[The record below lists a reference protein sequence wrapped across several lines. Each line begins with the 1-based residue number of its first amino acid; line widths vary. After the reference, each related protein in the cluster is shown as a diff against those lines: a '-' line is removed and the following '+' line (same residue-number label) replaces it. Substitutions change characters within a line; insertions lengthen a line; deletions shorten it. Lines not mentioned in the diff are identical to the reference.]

1 MANIPLSEIP
11 NAPTAVFTPT
21 ASANFNVEGA
31 ANQVAGQAKSDIA
44 QGYDASKVNPQAAGA
59 IGRAISD
66 LGNGIDRGAQGVAG
80 GLILMDA
87 ANRRQQLEEASRTG
101 VIKKYQNEAA
111 VQNNYADFMKDQP
124 AGMAGAMWLKA
135 AGPNGENLLQGM
147 NDYEKYAMLPDV
159 MRSFHAGVVSSVHA
173 DRSAYTQDQEAQ
185 GNIQFTSLFNQ
196 QDWGGANKVNEAQWV
211 LRHITEPQYLS
222 NKQAIEV
229 GQQKQGLSQDIA
241 NSLSGDGTFAKQ
253 VKDAAQE
260 EKPVNGYEQL
270 SPKIL
275 LDAYRVGSF
284 LNGKRMDAAQD
295 TVLNRMDTG
304 VVSSPE
310 QLSKLPEWGQM
321 DKDRQDALIQRLN
334 YNKIGTPQGE
344 IDFKNAKTLVDNYP
358 PTGDSNNVKDYWD
371 ARNFI
376 IANVADGGQSKA
388 LLNALDKKNTEMAQ
402 NGGQLKPETQ
412 VHQWLSQSLTQMLKN
427 NAFGAY
433 DSKLEGGTPDQLNK
447 NLAALNTKED
457 IYEAVLAKNPK
468 NRLEAQK
475 YLDEAFGEYN
485 KVNQKSQWGQGANEG
500 MQSSSG
506 FWQRMG
512 NFILGTP
519 QANNDGW
526 NSGTATSFG
535 TNVDGTRDKEDNG
548 NGKYAGTKT
557 ADPNFQG
564 ASLSET
570 VLRANG
576 IDPENKDQVAQ
587 HEVEV
592 RNGDKTVRVPIADM
606 GPAKWVEARQGTTV
620 DLTGAVHRQL
630 GTNGKS
636 PIQWRIVP
644 KSNA

>member
-31 ANQVAGQAKSDIA
+31 ANQVAGQAKADIA

-59 IGRAISD
+59 IGRAIAD

-87 ANRRQQLEEASRTG
+87 ASRRQQLEEASRTG

-111 VQNNYADFMKDQP
+111 VQNNYADLMKDQP

-135 AGPNGENLLQGM
+135 AGQNGENLLQGM

-159 MRSFHAGVVSSVHA
+159 MRSFHGGIVSSVHA

-185 GNIQFTSLFNQ
+185 GNIQFTSLYNQ
-196 QDWGGANKVNEAQWV
+196 QNWAGADKVNEAQWQ

-241 NSLSGDGTFAKQ
+241 NSLSGDGTFARQ
-253 VKDAAQE
+253 VADAAQE

-270 SPKIL
+270 SPKQIF
-275 LDAYRVGSF
+275 DAYRVGSF
-284 LNGKRMDAAQD
+284 LNGKRMDTAQD
-295 TVLNRMDTG
+295 AVLNRMDTG

-344 IDFKNAKTLVDNYP
+344 IDFKSAKTLVDNYP
-358 PTGDSNNVKDYWD
+358 PTGDSNNVKDYWN

-388 LLNALDKKNTEMAQ
+388 LLNALDKKNAEMAQ

-427 NAFGAY
+427 NAFGTY
-433 DSKLEGGTPDQLNK
+433 DPDLKGGSNDQLNK

-468 NRLEAQK
+468 SRLEAQK
-475 YLDEAFGEYN
+475 TLDEMTRQYRAGAAAGGGA
-485 KVNQKSQWGQGANEG
+485 SQPPQ
-500 MQSSSG
+500 Q
-506 FWQRMG
+506 
-512 NFILGTP
+512 TP
-519 QANNDGW
+519 QNSVPWWSNFHTSNDGW
-526 NSGTATSFG
+526 NSGTSTWFG
-535 TNVDGTRDKEDNG
+535 TSPEGKPDPEDNG

-557 ADPNFQG
+557 GDPNFQG
-564 ASLSET
+564 ASLSDA

-576 IDPENKDQVAQ
+576 IDPQNKDQVAQ

-592 RNGDKTVRVPIADM
+592 RNGDKTVRVPIADL
-606 GPAKWVEARQGTTV
+606 GPSKRVEARQGTTV
-620 DLTGAVHRQL
+620 DLTGAVHRAL
-630 GTNGKS
+630 ALKS
-636 PIQWRIVP
+636 DQYEHGAPIQWRIVP
-644 KSNA
+644 KNSNA

>member
-31 ANQVAGQAKSDIA
+31 ANQVAGQAKADIA

-87 ANRRQQLEEASRTG
+87 ASRRQQLEEASRTG
-101 VIKKYQNEAA
+101 VIKKFQNEAN
-111 VQNNYADFMKDQP
+111 VQNNYADLMKDQP

-135 AGPNGENLLQGM
+135 AGQNGENLLQGM
-147 NDYEKYAMLPDV
+147 NPYETYAMLPDA
-159 MRSFHAGVVSSVHA
+159 MHTFHTGVVSAVHA

-185 GNIQFTSLFNQ
+185 GNIQFTSLYNQ
-196 QDWGGANKVNEAQWV
+196 QNWAGADKVNEAQWQ

-241 NSLSGDGTFAKQ
+241 SSLAGDGAFAKQ
-253 VKDAAQE
+253 VADTAQQ
-260 EKPVNGYEQL
+260 EKPLQGYEQL
-270 SPKIL
+270 SPKQL
-275 LDAYRVGSF
+275 GDAYKVGNY

-295 TVLNRMDTG
+295 NVLNRVDTG

-310 QLSKLPEWGQM
+310 QLSKLPEWNQM

-334 YNKIGTPQGE
+334 YNKVGTPQGE
-344 IDFKNAKTLVDNYP
+344 IDFKNAKQLVDNYP

-388 LLNALDKKNTEMAQ
+388 LLGELDKKNTEMAG
-402 NGGQLKPETQ
+402 NSGQLKPQTQ
-412 VHQWLSQSLTQMLKN
+412 VNQWLSQSLTEMLKN
-427 NAFGAY
+427 NSFGAF
-433 DSKLEGGTPDQLNK
+433 DPDLKGGTPEQLK
-447 NLAALNTKED
+447 ANLNALNTKED

-468 NRLEAQK
+468 NRMEAQNA
-475 YLDEAFGEYN
+475 LDEAIN
-485 KVNQKSQWGQGANEG
+485 SPAIQKKQWGAGASEG
-500 MQSSSG
+500 LNNSPSG
-506 FWQRMG
+506 FWNWIKG
-512 NFILGTP
+512 SKP
-519 QANNDGW
+519 QASNDGW
-526 NSGTATSFG
+526 NDGTATSFG
-535 TNVDGTRDKEDNG
+535 TNVNGTPDKADNG

-557 ADPNFQG
+557 ADPHYQG
-564 ASLSET
+564 ASLSEAQ
-570 VLRANG
+570 LRAHG

-592 RNGDKTVRVPIADM
+592 RNGDKTVRVPIADL
-606 GPAKWVEARQGTTV
+606 GPANWVEARQGPTV
-620 DLTGAVHRQL
+620 DLTGAVHREL

-636 PIQWRIVP
+636 PVKWRIVP
-644 KSNA
+644 KNIS